1 MEFSTICIII
11 LGIIAVFLLGIVF
24 ILWLRVKNLKNYCM
38 AIVSRIDSVRLNYL
52 IGLRNLLIQQE
63 RFEDVEYIDEL
74 IKDEYPGVNLKEV
87 TIDDMIN
94 LL

>member
-11 LGIIAVFLLGIVF
+11 LGIIAVFLLGTVF

-38 AIVSRIDSVRLNYL
+38 AIDSRIDSVRLNYL

>member
-11 LGIIAVFLLGIVF
+11 LGIITVFLLGTVF
-24 ILWLRVKNLKNYCM
+24 VLWLRVKNLRHYCM
-38 AIVSRIDSVRLNYL
+38 AIDSRIDSVRLNYL

>member
-38 AIVSRIDSVRLNYL
+38 AIDSRTDSVRLNYL